1 MSAVSDQENVYNVS
15 KKIVRNSPVKHRKGE
30 RGGGGGGGGFL
41 FIVLFKNIS
50 QEVDRWV
57 SGRE

>member
-15 KKIVRNSPVKHRKGE
+15 KKIVRNSPVKRRKGE
-30 RGGGGGGGGFL
+30 RGGGGGGFL